1 MLFFLVEYSFDHKLY
16 PLREMCIQSKAV
28 HHKQGECVHEA
39 NSLRR
44 CIYNLFHMEGY
55 WLSFSMYNIN
65 NYTMSDFV
73 LLERSLIIMSNTPK
87 LTMIVCGI
95 KHAKNVKKMIDEFYQ
110 MDCDIITE

>member
-1 MLFFLVEYSFDHKLY
+1 
-16 PLREMCIQSKAV
+16 
-28 HHKQGECVHEA
+28 
-39 NSLRR
+39 
-44 CIYNLFHMEGY
+44 
-55 WLSFSMYNIN
+55 
-65 NYTMSDFV
+65 MSDFV